1 MYARTWALHIM
12 CVNTNICVVSMC
24 VYEYCAWC
32 VHTIRA
38 TLLQFIYLTYDYFTW
53 VIWQLRKISTT
64 DEIVYDCVMYMCTFI
79 YADICVY
86 VFVWVCTYTY
96 ASIFRLSSLAQ
107 QNDLRLYMYVDIYI
121 FRISTLAR
129 QNISELQTY
138 IHSYIHMYIYV
149 YTHTHTHISIY
160 KCTHVHNT
168 FVHNL
173 VSGRIVLK
181 LPNHTC
187 EVIIRQIYDL

>member
-1 MYARTWALHIM
+1 VLTKFQCWPVKMVRGSYVLY
-12 CVNTNICVVSMC
+12 ICVC
-24 VYEYCAWC
+24 VCMGVYRYIC
-32 VHTIRA
+32 
-38 TLLQFIYLTYDYFTW
+38 IY
-53 VIWQLRKISTT
+53 IQ
-64 DEIVYDCVMYMCTFI
+64 TFI
-79 YADICVY
+79 SAPE
-86 VFVWVCTYTY
+86 
-96 ASIFRLSSLAQ
+96 Q
-107 QNDLRLYMYVDIYI
+107 HDLRLCIYVDIYI
-121 FRISTLAR
+121 FRNSTLAR